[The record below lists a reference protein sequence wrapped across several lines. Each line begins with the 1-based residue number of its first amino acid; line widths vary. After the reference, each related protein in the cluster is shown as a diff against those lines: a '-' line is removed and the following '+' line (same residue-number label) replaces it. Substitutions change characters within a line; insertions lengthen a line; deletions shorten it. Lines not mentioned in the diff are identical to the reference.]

1 MRTFDYF
8 ALKNKT
14 WDNEIL
20 GLVAQI
26 HECKGRQEL
35 YLKQK
40 PEELDKLIE
49 IAKIQS
55 TEASNE
61 IEGIRTTN
69 TRLKQLV
76 ADKTTPRNRDEEEI
90 MGYRDVLNTIHENY
104 EYIPIRA
111 NYILQLHR
119 DLFRY
124 SEKGTGAH
132 FKNTQNYISAA
143 DSEGNEFVL
152 FTPVAPY
159 ETSAAVNAICE
170 SYNRMI
176 DTQEIDALILIPVFI
191 HDFLCIHP
199 FNDGNGRMSR
209 LLTTL
214 LLYRSGYVIGKYIS
228 LESKIAKNK
237 NLYYDALEAC
247 QRGWHE
253 NQEEPAPFIK
263 YLLRTILAAYRDF
276 EERVDLV
283 REKLPAVEI
292 VRRAVYGKIGKF
304 TKSDIMELCPTI
316 GKTSV
321 ENSIKQLVDRGVLIK
336 HGSGRSTYYTRSDA
350 SEILK

>member
-1 MRTFDYF
+1 MRSFNYA

-14 WDNEIL
+14 WDNEVL

-26 HECKGRQEL
+26 HEYKGRQEL

-40 PEELDKLIE
+40 SAELDKLVE

-90 MGYRDVLNTIHENY
+90 MGYRDVLNTIHESY
-104 EYIPIRA
+104 EYIPIRP

-119 DLFRY
+119 DLFQY
-124 SEKGTGAH
+124 SEKGIGGH
-132 FKNTQNYISAA
+132 FKNTQNYISATDA
-143 DSEGNEFVL
+143 NGREFVL
-152 FTPVAPY
+152 FTLLPPY
-159 ETSAAVNAICE
+159 ETPAAVDVICE
-170 SYNRMI
+170 SYNRI
-176 DTQEIDALILIPVFI
+176 LDAKDVDALILIPVFI

-199 FNDGNGRMSR
+199 FNDVNGRMSR

-214 LLYRSGYVIGKYIS
+214 LLYRCGYVVGKYIS

-237 NLYYDALEAC
+237 NLYYDALETC
-247 QRGWHE
+247 QHGWYE
-253 NQEEPAPFIK
+253 NQEDPAPFIK

-276 EERVDLV
+276 EDRVDLV
-283 REKLPAVEI
+283 SEKLPAIEI
-292 VRRAVYGKIGKF
+292 VRRAVYKKIGKF

-321 ENSIKQLVDRGVLIK
+321 ESSIKMLVDRGVLVK
-336 HGSGRSTYYTRSDA
+336 HGSGRATYYTRGDA
-350 SEILK
+350 K

>member
-1 MRTFDYF
+1 MRAFDYSI
-8 ALKNKT
+8 LKNQT

-26 HECKGRQEL
+26 HEYKGRQEL

-40 PEELDKLIE
+40 PAELDKLVE

-69 TRLKQLV
+69 TRLRQLV

-104 EYIPIRA
+104 EYIPIRP

-119 DLFRY
+119 DLFWY
-124 SEKGTGAH
+124 SEKGIGGQ
-132 FKNTQNYISAA
+132 FKNTQNYISATDTKGHA
-143 DSEGNEFVL
+143 FILS
-152 FTPVAPY
+152 TPLPPY
-159 ETSAAVNAICE
+159 ETPAAVEAICE
-170 SYNRMI
+170 SYNHVI
-176 DTQEIDALILIPVFI
+176 DTKEVDALILIPVFI

-214 LLYRSGYVIGKYIS
+214 LLYRCGYVIGKYIS

-247 QRGWHE
+247 QRGWYE
-253 NQEEPAPFIK
+253 NQEDPTPFIK
-263 YLLRTILAAYRDF
+263 YLLQIILAAYRDF
-276 EERVDLV
+276 EDRVDLV
-283 REKLPAVEI
+283 SEKLPAAEI
-292 VRRAVYGKIGKF
+292 VRRAIYRKIGKF

-321 ENSIKQLVDRGVLIK
+321 ESSIKLLVDKGILIK
-336 HGSGRSTYYTRSDA
+336 HGAGRSTYYTRSDA
-350 SEILK
+350 E